1 MYSNKTS
8 EITKMKLNL
17 FYINSNSFVCLEL
30 SVSISLVV
38 LFTYIQGFF
47 SAVEFLEAVPVQLS
61 PTLLSSHF
69 QGVLFLHRV
78 HCFLPMLAF
87 CLLSVL

>member
-47 SAVEFLEAVPVQLS
+47 FSCGIS
-61 PTLLSSHF
+61 
-69 QGVLFLHRV
+69 
-78 HCFLPMLAF
+78 
-87 CLLSVL
+87 